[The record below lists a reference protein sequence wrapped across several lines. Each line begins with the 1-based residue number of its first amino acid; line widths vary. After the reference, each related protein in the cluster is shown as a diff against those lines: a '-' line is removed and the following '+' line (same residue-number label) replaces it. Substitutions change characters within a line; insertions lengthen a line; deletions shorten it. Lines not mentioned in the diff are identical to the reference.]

1 MQYQEYTLEELLFYL
16 QENYKISDIYI
27 PKADKDIY
35 QLLFCGLDTTML
47 QIMCTQV
54 TWSLS
59 RRPPDTFIT
68 TLLEY
73 ANQITDLIPLWQ
85 TMSHLISIHAKQIC
99 KDITGLSNTFQQQ
112 PTEKLIIQITRIKNH
127 LCDFSKE
134 TEANI
139 LSLQKKQSNLST
151 FIAEK
156 LTYAIPDQ
164 TKWENYGLELCLNND
179 KFINGTKA
187 SIYNGSTMF
196 SLVIATL
203 NQSIG
208 ILKQPDPL
216 WDISEIVFTI
226 LGQAT
231 IWEII
236 YNVCLQLN
244 NILNTFHYIPPYQP
258 NIKGGNTMYINNNS
272 AESMLQL
279 VQDTCKGIS
288 IKGSEKS
295 KLAQQLLR
303 LMNGDFKVLKELP
316 SLNPLANQAIWNT
329 TNNGSLV
336 SETSE
341 SSINDSKGLLG
352 LTKENIIDIKTY
364 VKTSLS
370 LKTTNTEEAVELGY
384 TDDAPFSKDH
394 PEFSPTSFAH
404 FNQPFHQHAL
414 SWNSLET
421 DILQQGNNIQTYGTT
436 FVSHASFV
444 LEQIK
449 TLSIFQSIEDVKITD
464 PNDKKVLSALST
476 ILDRWKNET
485 NKHSDSTTNLLNR
498 LKSFQDVLHNTLS
511 PSANSMAQKLNNLDI
526 QKETLELKEEIDSLK
541 TQIEA
546 KHKEYNKDCLLAN
559 SGAIGIIGGPIVLIT
574 WSVTGGIYGAKAEKI
589 RKEYNELE
597 NTLNTKQSLY
607 NNLNKVA
614 SHVHKATSGIENLK
628 LAVTNAII
636 GLESLN
642 TVWGLLDSYITEAKE
657 ALAAVDK
664 KSDLINFSFELESAQ
679 AAWNSVPSLAAGLLK
694 LFKEA
699 ELSFKLNEDYNSSL
713 QLDTQTLIETC
724 ADKTTWNDKYTSLN
738 QIVINPASEYM
749 PTLQNK
755 AIELRNDAISIYRS
769 VLQSLPILI
778 LSKGKMLLFD
788 SDPNKLDKLTEII
801 QQNPSDKQA
810 IDTLNFQLDHLKKD
824 HALFSEKLID
834 FENNISENVTILSKN
849 TRTDLHSIGFYSQL
863 NTECKRFAADIQS
876 HTKMIISNFIK
887 PMQELAERMKKLDE
901 KIEEK
906 IDPENLI
913 KEFKEFL
920 PSSSEISD
928 MFNTSTVS
936 EEDKKLQAIKLIYE
950 AAMKGLDVLANT
962 ITLCQQIEEQN
973 RLSTELG
980 NLKKDFDE
988 INQKH
993 QKLLD
998 AENELHELLYL
1009 HEYLTFFAL
1018 EGNLKTQFIQEN
1030 RLILSEY
1037 LKKLPIDYTNY
1048 NKQLSQWIQK
1058 TQKESEE

>member
-112 PTEKLIIQITRIKNH
+112 LTEKLIIQITRIKNH

-574 WSVTGGIYGAKAEKI
+574 WSVTGGIYGAKAEKV

-664 KSDLINFSFELESAQ
+664 KNDLINFSFELESAQ

-998 AENELHELLYL
+998 AKNELHELLYL